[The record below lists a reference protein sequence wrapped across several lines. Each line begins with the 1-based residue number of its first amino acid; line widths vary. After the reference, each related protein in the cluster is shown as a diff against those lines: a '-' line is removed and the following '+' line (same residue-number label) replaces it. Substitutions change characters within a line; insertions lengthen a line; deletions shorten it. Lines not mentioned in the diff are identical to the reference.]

1 MVSGH
6 RTPRSSVGP
15 RFKLPHRIGA
25 WYDAEAYFRRRA
37 RAGKAFAMPIPGM
50 GEVLF
55 AAHRDDVREFLKMPT
70 SIFTPPMP
78 NPIEPVVGRGSII
91 LLDGQPHKAER
102 ARFLPALHGE
112 AIRRHTDLMA
122 GAVTRE
128 IDEWKPGDVIDARD
142 VAQSITLQIIVR
154 AVFGIDDDRLCREYV
169 RVVKAMMRNYIAPFM
184 FFPALRRAP
193 LGLGPW
199 RRFSEQRVALDRLLR
214 EQIARR
220 RADGSAGREDVL
232 AVLLSDDEGSRDDE
246 EVLQQLRTL
255 LVSGH
260 ETSATTLGWALYH
273 IHNDERV
280 ASALTEELAAAPSLE
295 ALSRAPFLG
304 AVINETLRLHPTVS
318 IVVRQLK
325 KDARPWDIER
335 RAGDVI
341 GIALP
346 ALHADPHVYTDP
358 SRFDPWR
365 FIDAKPSPSEFS
377 PFGYGHRR
385 CPGAAFAAQE
395 LAIALGLIMTSVEL
409 EPVGTRSARS
419 IPRGVAAVPRYAIRL
434 RVVRRLG
441 ESPLLKGRAY
451 EAG

>member
-1 MVSGH
+1 MTDSRAG
-6 RTPRSSVGP
+6 RSSVSP
-15 RFKLPHRIGA
+15 RFKLVHRIGA

-37 RAGKAFAMPIPGM
+37 KSGKAFGMPIPGL

-55 AAHRDDVREFLKMPT
+55 AAHRHDVREFLTMPT
-70 SIFTPPMP
+70 SMFTPPMP

-91 LLDGQPHKAER
+91 LLDGAPHKRER

-122 GAVTRE
+122 GAVVRE
-128 IDEWKPGDVIDARD
+128 VDEWLPGDVIDARD
-142 VAQSITLQIIVR
+142 AAQSITLQIIVR

-199 RRFSEQRVALDRLLR
+199 QRFSRQRAALDTLLT

-220 RADGSAGREDVL
+220 RAEGGGDRDDVL
-232 AVLLSDDEGSRDDE
+232 AVLLSDDEGGRDDQ

-260 ETSATTLGWALYH
+260 ETSATTLAWALHH
-273 IHNDERV
+273 IHNDEDIR
-280 ASALTEELAAAPSLE
+280 SELLDELAAVTSLE
-295 ALSRAPFLG
+295 ALSKAPLLC

-318 IVVRQLK
+318 IVVRQLT
-325 KDARPWDIER
+325 RPCRTFDIDR
-335 RAGDVI
+335 GAGDVI
-341 GIALP
+341 GVALP
-346 ALHADPHVYTDP
+346 ALHSDARVFCHPA
-358 SRFDPWR
+358 RFDPWR
-365 FIDAKPSPSEFS
+365 FIYKKPSPAEYS

-395 LAIALGLIMTSVEL
+395 LAIALGIILTTVEL
-409 EPVGTRSARS
+409 TPVGTRSARS
-419 IPRGVAAVPRYAIRL
+419 TPRGGAAVPRHPIRL
-434 RVVRRLG
+434 RVTRRLG
-441 ESPLLKGRAY
+441 ESPLLKGRA
-451 EAG
+451 A